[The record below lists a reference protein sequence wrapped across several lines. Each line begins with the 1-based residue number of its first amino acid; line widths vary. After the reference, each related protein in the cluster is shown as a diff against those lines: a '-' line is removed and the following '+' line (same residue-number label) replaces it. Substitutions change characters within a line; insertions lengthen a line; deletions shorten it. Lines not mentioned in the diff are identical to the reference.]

1 MDLIHSWIAALVEA
15 VGPLVTKVL
24 LAMGISFATF
34 QGIGGIVDTI
44 KTNFFSAMAGHDGV
58 FLQLAGVL
66 QLGTAFNMIAS
77 AIMVRLAFMGLSSG
91 GTITKLLFG
100 GVSGGGSQ

>member
-1 MDLIHSWIAALVEA
+1 MELIYSLIGSLVEA
-15 VGPLVTKVL
+15 VGPIVTKVM
-24 LAMGISFATF
+24 LAMGISFTSF
-34 QGIGGIVDTI
+34 MGIGAIVDTI
-44 KTNFFSAMAGHDGV
+44 RSNFFSAMGGHDGV

-77 AIMVRLAFMGLSSG
+77 AIMVRLAFSGMNTG

-100 GVSGGGSQ
+100 GSSNSGTP